1 MHQFGWLS
9 ERGGNFLNLLQK
21 EGGFLRKGGGG
32 GSNPGLNYGLDVNLD
47 GFIIRQEDWLG
58 PCC

>member
-21 EGGFLRKGGGG
+21 EGYPEKVGVLTLEETM
-32 GSNPGLNYGLDVNLD
+32 NPK
-47 GFIIRQEDWLG
+47 
-58 PCC
+58 